1 MRDAIGNFM
10 NAPVHTLGV
19 QETLAEAHELMN
31 RFAIRHLPV
40 LEGGKLVGM
49 LSQRDLHLIETLKDV
64 DPEVVTVEEAMNQD
78 ILTVG
83 PNDPLEQVARRM
95 AEHKYGSAVV
105 IRDDRHVLGIFTST
119 DALRV
124 LGGLVGGDERSER
137 IPAGAHDAG
146 QHPAG

>member
-10 NAPVHTLGV
+10 TAPVHTIGV
-19 QETLAEAHELMN
+19 QEPLAEAHELMN
-31 RFAIRHLPV
+31 RYAIRHLPV

-78 ILTVG
+78 VFKVG
-83 PNDPLEQVARRM
+83 PNTPIEEVARQM

-124 LGGLVGGDERSER
+124 LGGMLEGEARTERVTPAVEAGHPVG
-137 IPAGAHDAG
+137 
-146 QHPAG
+146 

>member
-1 MRDAIGNFM
+1 MREVIQNFM
-10 NAPVHTLGV
+10 SAPVHTIGV

-64 DPEVVTVEEAMNQD
+64 DPEIVTVEEAMNQD
-78 ILTVG
+78 VLAVA
-83 PNDPLEQVARRM
+83 PDASLEQVARQM
-95 AEHKYGSAVV
+95 AEHRYGSAVIV
-105 IRDDRHVLGIFTST
+105 HERHVLGIFTST

-124 LGGLVGGDERSER
+124 LAGVVRSEQVHSET
-137 IPAGAHDAG
+137 GASEPVP
-146 QHPAG
+146 HPVG